1 MTLMPLTPRNRIVR
15 LFCEYLDFSCGSWD
29 IWVDC
34 RTVGV
39 VAPDSIK
46 LAINAHCTQLTLGTM
61 LPIPTQA
68 DCTALGMTVTFS
80 FNRVSSK
87 CYFPWPCFL
96 AAKGQGESFV
106 FRPCQSKETLMSER
120 TNAPSK
126 PRGRPN
132 KKSETKARAKK
143 LGIRRVK

>member
-1 MTLMPLTPRNRIVR
+1 MTLLTPRNRIVR
-15 LFCEYLDFSCGSWD
+15 LFVEYLDFHCGSWSM
-29 IWVDC
+29 WVDC
-34 RTVGV
+34 RVAGV

-46 LAINAHCTQLTLGTM
+46 MGTHQACTELKLGSI
-61 LPIPTQA
+61 LPLPTA
-68 DCTALGMTVTFS
+68 ATYTALGLTVTLS
-80 FNRVSSK
+80 FNRVKSK
-87 CYFPWPCFL
+87 CFFPWSCFL
-96 AAKGQGESFV
+96 AAEGRGEYFK

-132 KKSETKARAKK
+132 KKSQTKERAKK